1 MTQVSGREQTTA
13 HREHPGNGTPRVR
26 TCVGCGER
34 VEIPRGAGAPSP
46 LVRLVLGP
54 GGEVAV
60 DPANGGFG
68 RGAHVHP
75 RPGCLEKAVQRGLA
89 RAAKAKVSLLR
100 VDAPEEAGEAGAEAP
115 AGVVP
120 LDATSL
126 AQAIVRAC
134 NRRIQGLVVAA
145 ARAHRIAPGSDAVK
159 SADERGEAHA
169 VLVAVDA
176 AAAAELSAVRR
187 AVAEGRAVAWGTKQT
202 IAQLCSA
209 AGSAKRSEGLGVV
222 AITDTRIAAAL
233 QEAVRIAAAVTTL
246 GAPPPPGRARAGAE
260 PVRKRHD
267 PNDSGGAS
275 AEEVARSG
283 QGRRADG

>member
-1 MTQVSGREQTTA
+1 MQLANERERTTA
-13 HREHPGNGTPRVR
+13 RAEVPGSGTPRVR

-34 VEIPRGAGAPSP
+34 VEIPRGVSTPAP

-60 DPANGGFG
+60 DAAGGSFG

-100 VDAPEEAGEAGAEAP
+100 VEEPTGEGGE
-115 AGVVP
+115 GLVP
-120 LDATSL
+120 LDAASL
-126 AQAIVRAC
+126 AQAIVRAID
-134 NRRIQGLVVAA
+134 RRIYGLIVAA
-145 ARAHRIAPGSDAVK
+145 ARAHRLAPGSDAVK
-159 SADERGEAHA
+159 GADERGEAHA

-187 AVAEGRAVAWGTKQT
+187 AIADGRAISWGTKQT
-202 IAQLCSA
+202 IGLLCSA
-209 AGSAKRSEGLGVV
+209 AGSAKRAEGLGVV
-222 AITDTRIAAAL
+222 AITDTRIAGAL
-233 QEAVRIAAAVTTL
+233 QEAVRMALAVTTL
-246 GAPPPPGRARAGAE
+246 ASPRRAHPAGAE

-267 PNDSGGAS
+267 FNESGGAS

>member
-1 MTQVSGREQTTA
+1 MVQASGREQTTA
-13 HREHPGNGTPRVR
+13 HRAHPGSGTPRVR

-75 RPGCLEKAVQRGLA
+75 RSGCLEKAVQRGLA

-100 VDAPEEAGEAGAEAP
+100 VDEPADAGE

-120 LDATSL
+120 LDAASL
-126 AQAIVRAC
+126 AQAIGRAFD
-134 NRRIQGLVVAA
+134 RRIQGLLVAA

-159 SADERGEAHA
+159 GADDRGEAHA

-176 AAAAELSAVRR
+176 AATAELSAVRR
-187 AVAEGRAVAWGTKQT
+187 AVAEGRAVAWGTKQ
-202 IAQLCSA
+202 IIGLLCSA

-233 QEAVRIAAAVTTL
+233 QEAVRMAAAVTTL
-246 GAPPPPGRARAGAE
+246 GAPRRPQAGAE
-260 PVRKRHD
+260 PARKRHD
-267 PNDSGGAS
+267 DSGSAS

>member
-1 MTQVSGREQTTA
+1 MRQASDREQTTTQA
-13 HREHPGNGTPRVR
+13 GHPGSGTPRVR

-34 VEIPRGAGAPSP
+34 VEIPRGVRAPSP

-60 DPANGGFG
+60 DAAGGGFG

-100 VDAPEEAGEAGAEAP
+100 VDEPAGEGAGA
-115 AGVVP
+115 GLVL
-120 LDATSL
+120 LDAASL
-126 AQAIVRAC
+126 AQAIIRAAD
-134 NRRIQGLVVAA
+134 RRIGGLLVAA
-145 ARAHRIAPGSDAVK
+145 ARAQRIAPGSDAVK

-187 AVAEGRAVAWGTKQT
+187 AIADGRAISWGTKQT
-202 IAQLCSA
+202 IGLLCSA
-209 AGSAKRSEGLGVV
+209 AGSAKRSEGLGVS
-222 AITDTRIAAAL
+222 AITDSRIAGAL
-233 QEAVRIAAAVTTL
+233 QEAVRMASAVTTL
-246 GAPPPPGRARAGAE
+246 TSPRRAHPAGAE

-267 PNDSGGAS
+267 CNQSGGAS

>member
-1 MTQVSGREQTTA
+1 
-13 HREHPGNGTPRVR
+13 VR

-34 VEIPRGAGAPSP
+34 VEIPRGAPSP

-60 DPANGGFG
+60 DAANGGFG

-75 RPGCLEKAVQRGLA
+75 RPGCLDKAVQRGLA

-100 VDAPEEAGEAGAEAP
+100 VEEPAETDGAGEGAR
-115 AGVVP
+115 GGLVP
-120 LDATSL
+120 LDPASL
-126 AQAIVRAC
+126 SQAIVRAFD
-134 NRRIQGLVVAA
+134 RRIQGLVVAA

-159 SADERGEAHA
+159 GADERGEAHA
-169 VLVAVDA
+169 VLVAV
-176 AAAAELSAVRR
+176 
-187 AVAEGRAVAWGTKQT
+187 AEGRAVAWGTKQI

-222 AITDTRIAAAL
+222 AITDTRIAGAL
-233 QEAVRIAAAVTTL
+233 QEAVRMAAAVTTL
-246 GAPPPPGRARAGAE
+246 AAPRRAHPAGAG

-267 PNDSGGAS
+267 GNDSGGAS